1 MLCLAALCLGKC
13 GGYHIGPLQVGW
25 ARDHEEYTQ
34 YVLRTT
40 LALGVVPELTWAP
53 SVQAR
58 WEATRKLLAQ
68 LETRSVLDVGGIGS
82 YRSPG
87 VNYTCVNVAS
97 ERRAGSCERY
107 DGSYL
112 PFETEEFE
120 IALAESTLHHA
131 AQNSTRVLAE
141 MGRVATRF
149 VVVGEDVLEREAS
162 LDVRRAFRQHDPKA
176 RYRSLEKWADLGRD
190 LGLRLVRLIV
200 LNRVPLHV
208 SGLPSCR
215 LGYAPMAYLV
225 FKKT

>member
-1 MLCLAALCLGKC
+1 MLQLGLLCLSKC
-13 GGYHIGPLQVGW
+13 GGYHIGPVPVGW
-25 ARDHEEYTQ
+25 ARDHIEYTQ
-34 YVLRTT
+34 YLLRTT
-40 LALGVVPELTWAP
+40 LALGVAPELKWAP

-58 WEATRKLLAQ
+58 WQATRSLISQ
-68 LETRSVLDVGGIGS
+68 LEARSVLDVGGIGS
-82 YRSPG
+82 YRSRG

-97 ERRAGSCERY
+97 ERRAGACERY

-112 PFETEEFE
+112 PFETAEFE
-120 IALAESTLHHA
+120 LSLAESTLHHA

-149 VVVGEDVLEREAS
+149 VVVGEDVLERDVS
-162 LDVRRAFRQHDPKA
+162 VDVRRAFRQHDPHA
-176 RYRSLEKWADLGRD
+176 RYRSLKEWAELGRD
-190 LGLRLVRLIV
+190 LGLRLVRLVV

-225 FKKT
+225 FQKT